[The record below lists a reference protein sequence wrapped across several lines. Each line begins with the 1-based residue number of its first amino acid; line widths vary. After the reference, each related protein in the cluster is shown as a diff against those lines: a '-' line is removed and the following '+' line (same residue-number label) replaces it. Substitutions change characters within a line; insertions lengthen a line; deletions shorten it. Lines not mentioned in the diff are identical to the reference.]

1 MARKVTLREPHGLQV
16 ELVNVGAAIKSIR
29 VPAGNRAV
37 DVVLGYRQLQDYLAD
52 PYYLGVT
59 LGRYAGRIAN
69 GRFTLGDREIEID
82 FDPRQGP
89 HALHG
94 GPGGLHSRVWRI
106 EPPRNSDRVEF
117 RHVSPDGD
125 QGFPGRL
132 DIRVTYSL
140 VDRMRLAIDYVAV
153 SDSETVV
160 NLANHA
166 YFNLNGDGRTIDDH
180 HVAIYAD
187 AYTVQ
192 DEDVLPTR
200 EIRCVVGTPYDL
212 RQGVVLEERFGAL
225 AGPPY
230 ALDGFDQNFALA
242 GGGQEPVRA
251 ASLYG
256 PRSGIRMNL
265 YSTQPGMQ
273 FYTGQHLGPPFAP
286 RAGLCLEAQR
296 FPDAPNQPGF
306 PSALLRPG
314 EVYRQRT
321 VYAFEWMGNP

>member
-1 MARKVTLREPHGLQV
+1 MREPHGLRV

-29 VPAGNRAV
+29 VPAGKREIN
-37 DVVLGYRQLQDYLAD
+37 VVLGYSQPKDYLAD
-52 PYYLGVT
+52 PYYLGATV
-59 LGRYAGRIAN
+59 GRYAGRIAN
-69 GRFTLGDREIEID
+69 GRLTLGEREIQID
-82 FDPRQGP
+82 IDARQGP

-106 EPPRNSDRVEF
+106 EPPRSSDRVQF
-117 RHVSPDGD
+117 RRVSPDGD
-125 QGFPGRL
+125 QGFPGEL

-140 VDRMRLAIDYVAV
+140 VDRMRLAIEYVAV
-153 SDSETVV
+153 SDRETVV

-166 YFNLNGDGRTIDDH
+166 YFNLNGDGGTIDDH

-192 DEDVLPTR
+192 DEDVLPTG
-200 EIRCVVGTPYDL
+200 EIRGVAGTPYDL
-212 RQGVVLEERFGAL
+212 RQGAVLEERFGAL
-225 AGPPY
+225 ADPPH
-230 ALDGFDQNFALA
+230 ALDGFDQNFVLS
-242 GGGQEPVRA
+242 GGAREPVLA

-256 PRSGIRMNL
+256 PRSGIRMRL
-265 YSTQPGMQ
+265 LSTQPGMQ

-321 VYAFEWMGNP
+321 VYAFEWVGKP